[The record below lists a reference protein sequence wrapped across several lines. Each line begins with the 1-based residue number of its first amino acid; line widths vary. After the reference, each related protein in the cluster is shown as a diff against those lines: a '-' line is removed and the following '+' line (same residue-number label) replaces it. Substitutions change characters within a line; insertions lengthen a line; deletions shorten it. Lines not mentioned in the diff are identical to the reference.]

1 MTRLATGLHFP
12 EGPVALSDGSL
23 LCVEVLAGYL
33 AHVGPDGKV
42 RRIADVGGGPNG
54 TALGPDGACYV
65 CNNGGLTSDD
75 LARLAA
81 GDDGDVEPLPQG
93 SIQRVDLKSGTF
105 ELLYGADAGSP
116 LLSPNDLVFDALG
129 GFYFSDYGSV
139 NRASPQA
146 GAIYYAAADGSRL
159 ARIDGAFVRPN
170 GVGLSPAGDRLY
182 VAETASGRLWSLAIA
197 VPGDPGTIG
206 SPELLYEDA
215 SLSMDSLAVQADGK
229 ICVACPHNDLI
240 VRVASDGAAER
251 IATPPGSPANL
262 AFGGPGMRTAF
273 VTFLRSGEVHALAWD
288 APGLQ
293 LHFNPYA
300 DGAVPGARS

>member
-1 MTRLATGLHFP
+1 MLANGLQFP
-12 EGPVALSDGSL
+12 EGPVVLADGSL
-23 LCVEVLAGYL
+23 LFVEVLAGFL
-33 AHVGPDGKV
+33 AHVGVDGKV

-54 TALGPDGACYV
+54 AALGPDGACYV
-65 CNNGGLTSDD
+65 CNNGGLTADD

-81 GDDGDVEPLPQG
+81 GDDDDGEPLPKG
-93 SIQRVDLKSGTF
+93 SIQRVNLKSGTF
-105 ELLYGADAGSP
+105 EPLYDAEGGTP

-139 NRASPQA
+139 KRASPQA

-197 VPGDPGTIG
+197 APGDPGTIG
-206 SPELLYEDA
+206 APQLLYEDA
-215 SLSMDSLAVQADGK
+215 LLSMDSLAVQADGK
-229 ICVACPHNDLI
+229 VCIACPHNDLI
-240 VRVASDGAAER
+240 VRVAPDGTAER
-251 IATPPGSPANL
+251 IATPPGSPSNL
-262 AFGGPGMRTAF
+262 AFGGPGLRTAF
-273 VTFLRSGEVHALAWD
+273 VTLLRSGEVHALAWD
-288 APGLQ
+288 APGLP